1 MPPPAPLVPEGW
13 KAEFDDRYQEWYYV
27 NLHTGRSQWERPD
40 RPAQPDGAAPPPKG
54 PPPSY
59 EATTRN
65 RQDPDPRT
73 RDRPDPYY
81 YSSPRPASQSTYAPN
96 RGEIPYGYP
105 QPQYGY
111 NGYGYNPAYPPQPAY
126 PNQYPTAYQNG
137 PDQAQA
143 PRNQKQKKGM
153 GKMGAAALGVGGGL
167 LGGFLLGEGIEALE
181 DDFDRPPPPGPDF
194 DDFGGDFGP
203 F

>member
-1 MPPPAPLVPEGW
+1 MRPWDSLSSPLVLTIVLLL
-13 KAEFDDRYQEWYYV
+13 RYYV

-65 RQDPDPRT
+65 QQDPDPRT

-81 YSSPRPASQSTYAPN
+81 YSSPQPASQSTYTPN

>member
-1 MPPPAPLVPEGW
+1 MPPPVPLVPEGW

-40 RPAQPDGAAPPPKG
+40 RPAQPDGAAPPPG
-54 PPPSY
+54 Y
-59 EATTRN
+59 EASTRD
-65 RQDPDPRT
+65 RRDPDPRA
-73 RDRPDPYY
+73 RDRPDTYY
-81 YSSPRPASQSTYAPN
+81 ASPRPASQSQSVREAS
-96 RGEIPYGYP
+96 YGYP

-111 NGYGYNPAYPPQPAY
+111 NGYGYNPAYPPQTAY
-126 PNQYPTAYQNG
+126 PTQYPTAYQNG
-137 PDQAQA
+137 PYQAQA
-143 PRNQKQKKGM
+143 PPNQKQKKGM

-181 DDFDRPPPPGPDF
+181 DDFAGPPPPGPDF
-194 DDFGGDFGP
+194 GDFGGGFGP